1 MSRTVSRTNEEEEE
15 DEDDDNVKNEYNQKT
30 GRRKKQKISKKISKY
45 NGVTRDGQN
54 NLWRASIER
63 GSRQTRSK
71 LVKQYT
77 IIGRY
82 KTEVEAAK
90 AFDVAAKES
99 SRYTKADL
107 NFS

>member
-1 MSRTVSRTNEEEEE
+1 MASSRTNEKEEEE
-15 DEDDDNVKNEYNQKT
+15 DDNMKNGNNQKKEK
-30 GRRKKQKISKKISKY
+30 RKKQKMSTSKY

-63 GSRQTRSK
+63 GSRQTSSK

-77 IIGRY
+77 TIGRY

-99 SRYTKADL
+99 PRYTKADL